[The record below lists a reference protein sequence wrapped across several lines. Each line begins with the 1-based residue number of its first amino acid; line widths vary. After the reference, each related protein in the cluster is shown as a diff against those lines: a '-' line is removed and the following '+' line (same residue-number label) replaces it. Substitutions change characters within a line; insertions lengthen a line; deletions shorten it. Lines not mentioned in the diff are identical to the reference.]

1 MRIHFKKNLAKVIF
15 SILLLLII
23 GNNTLAT
30 VRSGFFVQPFF
41 ALFEDHDYHVMLFFE
56 GHKEYEAVE
65 AMIKTG
71 SGTEPPL
78 IRAILTR
85 HDQTQID
92 YINNKELVEQLQKRG
107 ASRETYYTDIQYDW
121 DLEKSRP
128 EVFLRFRTIN
138 EELVEFNLYTAAK
151 PVKKYGGLTE
161 PGGHAKDSALP
172 VMYRG
177 KSTLASKKSS
187 ILIDGISYKI
197 PYMVRV
203 PIFFTGMKG
212 YYTEEF
218 LIGVIFAGEKDLRLI
233 KTPPVLAEGE
243 KWIYKSGDEEK
254 EYMITEIQNNE
265 IKIASKN
272 EVIKAEMIDGEIGIK
287 EIAFLSPFNQE
298 RLFSFNFTPSLI
310 FGKETAKEM
319 EFSLSIDDNTSL
331 VTGVLHKEKT
341 ADGIVLRLIPKE
353 PGWAQERVV
362 KTEIKISDNEILIM
376 TTVGEV

>member
-1 MRIHFKKNLAKVIF
+1 M
-15 SILLLLII
+15 
-23 GNNTLAT
+23 
-30 VRSGFFVQPFF
+30 
-41 ALFEDHDYHVMLFFE
+41 
-56 GHKEYEAVE
+56 
-65 AMIKTG
+65 
-71 SGTEPPL
+71 
-78 IRAILTR
+78 
-85 HDQTQID
+85 
-92 YINNKELVEQLQKRG
+92 
-107 ASRETYYTDIQYDW
+107 
-121 DLEKSRP
+121 
-128 EVFLRFRTIN
+128 
-138 EELVEFNLYTAAK
+138 
-151 PVKKYGGLTE
+151 KKYGGLTE

-243 KWIYKSGDEEK
+243 KWIHKSGDEEK

-287 EIAFLSPFNQE
+287 EIAFL
-298 RLFSFNFTPSLI
+298 
-310 FGKETAKEM
+310 
-319 EFSLSIDDNTSL
+319 
-331 VTGVLHKEKT
+331 
-341 ADGIVLRLIPKE
+341 
-353 PGWAQERVV
+353 
-362 KTEIKISDNEILIM
+362 
-376 TTVGEV
+376 